1 MEQENKQIT
10 NENEIEHKN
19 FDNKQK
25 IDNNSNEIDG
35 SVMSLIEDVE
45 NPDVSE
51 DDEKKPL
58 DPHQMMNRFVPF
70 KEMPVGTVFELSGLR
85 MKKMEYARRPDIEDG
100 FFNAIQLGIEN
111 GYMWVKEDNSFK
123 VVPTNIR
130 KNNNRNRRK
139 KYSRGNNRSR
149 NNSENNQNSRNAPN
163 K

>member
-1 MEQENKQIT
+1 
-10 NENEIEHKN
+10 
-19 FDNKQK
+19 
-25 IDNNSNEIDG
+25 
-35 SVMSLIEDVE
+35 
-45 NPDVSE
+45 
-51 DDEKKPL
+51 
-58 DPHQMMNRFVPF
+58 
-70 KEMPVGTVFELSGLR
+70 

-123 VVPTNIR
+123 VVPTNVR

-163 K
+163 NKKE